1 MRVQGRC
8 AELVTLLGGTDPTL
22 AALEIVSPGVE
33 IRDLSISGDTFGVA
47 TAGAEALLERVRI
60 HDTPNMG
67 FGAFDTLGP
76 TTITLRDALLE
87 NNGQA
92 GIYIAGAEFTVERS
106 EIRDPHTV
114 QALALPISMIPGL
127 STTSHLAVSG
137 SFVHGGKG
145 AGVVVS
151 GSTAV
156 LEATAVHDTGP
167 LESSQEDGE
176 AVLAQRQAADPP
188 TGIELRGVSIRRCH
202 EAGLLAIDAD
212 VVVDATTVRDVK
224 PEAAS
229 MDPGLGIAIQQ
240 STASYAASLSRT
252 LVEATSGFGVMV
264 AGASATIDALLVHGT
279 PGANEGDGI
288 LAVTL
293 ESAAHAELTRTRVE
307 QWKRAGISSFG
318 ADIVLG
324 SSVLECNTIQLDGE
338 LHQSGFTFEDAG
350 GNVCGCNGETSPC
363 KVVSSNLEPPQ
374 SF

>member
-1 MRVQGRC
+1 
-8 AELVTLLGGTDPTL
+8 
-22 AALEIVSPGVE
+22 
-33 IRDLSISGDTFGVA
+33 
-47 TAGAEALLERVRI
+47 
-60 HDTPNMG
+60 
-67 FGAFDTLGP
+67 
-76 TTITLRDALLE
+76 
-87 NNGQA
+87 
-92 GIYIAGAEFTVERS
+92 
-106 EIRDPHTV
+106 
-114 QALALPISMIPGL
+114 
-127 STTSHLAVSG
+127 
-137 SFVHGGKG
+137 
-145 AGVVVS
+145 
-151 GSTAV
+151 
-156 LEATAVHDTGP
+156 
-167 LESSQEDGE
+167 
-176 AVLAQRQAADPP
+176 
-188 TGIELRGVSIRRCH
+188 
-202 EAGLLAIDAD
+202 
-212 VVVDATTVRDVK
+212 
-224 PEAAS
+224 
-229 MDPGLGIAIQQ
+229 QQ